1 MLSIVITE
9 CLELKRLLKESER
22 KPKTK
27 DEVKELLKTL
37 AKIRK
42 LVNAYPKAYT
52 LLTGKNPCS
61 KSYHPGTPNR
71 FVVTVD
77 SLDDLVSFRKTL
89 EAHQLSFSEKRLA
102 VYSKSRICK
111 TCGIEGLFLRSEP
124 STNGKRHLNMYSVKN
139 GILVLMTLDHIKPV
153 SKGGKNDIENLQTMC
168 EPCNISKGNKE

>member
-42 LVNAYPKAYT
+42 LVTAYPKAYI
-52 LLTGKNPCS
+52 LITGKNPPT
-61 KSYHPGTPNR
+61 KGYYPGAVNR
-71 FVVTVD
+71 FLITSD
-77 SLDDLVSFRKTL
+77 SLDSPNSFRKMLT
-89 EAHQLSFSEKRLA
+89 AHDLNFSEKRLA

-111 TCGIEGLFLRSEP
+111 TCGIEGLFLRSE
-124 STNGKRHLNMYSVKN
+124 SSNNGKRHLNMYSVKN

-168 EPCNISKGNKE
+168 EPCNNSKGNNY